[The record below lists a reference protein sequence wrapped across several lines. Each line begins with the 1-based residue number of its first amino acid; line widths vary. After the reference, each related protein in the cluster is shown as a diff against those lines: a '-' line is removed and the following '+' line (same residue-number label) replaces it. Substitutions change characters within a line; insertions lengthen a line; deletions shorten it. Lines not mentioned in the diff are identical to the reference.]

1 MGTLKEKL
9 KLFAITGAIAC
20 VVAVAVV
27 VGRRVFATK
36 DEAGSP
42 DASAVKTATVERG
55 DIAVTIDATG
65 TIKPLN
71 IVKISSKASGKIL
84 ELRVD
89 AGDYVE
95 KDEIIAVIETTYVQ
109 ISLEQAQADLRSAQ
123 ARLQQAEIDLQL
135 QTEQSAIQI
144 RQAQESLA
152 EAKQR
157 LVQLQEEIRL
167 EKIANARGVLDAENS
182 LKIAQIRYKL
192 LTSDE
197 VREENRRRAQ
207 AALEQEKA
215 NLELTETEHERNKK
229 LYEKE
234 LISQAVLESSHAQL
248 KSAHARHRSAEEN
261 LKLVEKPATEAE
273 LELGQA
279 DIRKAEFNLA
289 LAKER
294 VESEATRD
302 MDIELQQQRI
312 VQAEEALKLTQANQ
326 KQIER
331 KERDLET
338 ARSSVKRSETQ
349 LELRQIEYNDTV
361 IKAPISGTILEKL
374 VEEGQVITSRLS
386 SLASEEGQTLVTM
399 ADLDTVYVV
408 TEVDETDIGKV
419 EIGQPATITVEAYPD
434 TPFQGEVLKIAP
446 QGISLQNVTTFE
458 VTSELKNVEA
468 SASPQGMARGGRRWQ
483 GGGARPDFANMTEEE
498 RERYRA
504 LRQQRQAEGSG
515 NDERPRP
522 NQTENSGTGRT
533 SRPAA
538 QETPAQPI
546 QDQPVATAEETEA
559 EDDWGG
565 LFGGFFDEAPVV
577 EAPTQPEPE
586 ETEDTK
592 IPFLKPGMNASVQ
605 ISAVNKTR
613 ILTLPAEAVLDVRG
627 RKMVRIIGADGQPG
641 RPQPI
646 VTGVSSF
653 DKIEVISG
661 LAEGDTV
668 ALGGF
673 QPGGGGE
680 DWRRRMMQNPASTMR
695 RMSGGRGPGG
705 GRGR

>member
-1 MGTLKEKL
+1 MLGLGKWKII
-9 KLFAITGAIAC
+9 AIVGA
-20 VVAVAVV
+20 VVLVVAAVAV
-27 VGRRVFATK
+27 GRIVFTNSDGNSNAETP
-36 DEAGSP
+36 E
-42 DASAVKTATVERG
+42 VKTAAVERG

-71 IVKISSKASGKIL
+71 IVKVSSKASGKIL

-123 ARLQQAEIDLQL
+123 ARLQQAEIDFELQK
-135 QTEQSAIQI
+135 EQSAIQI
-144 RQAQESLA
+144 RQSEESLA
-152 EAKQR
+152 EARQR
-157 LVQLQEEIRL
+157 LVQIEEAIRI
-167 EKIANARGVLDAENS
+167 EKIANRRGVLDAENS
-182 LKIAQIRYKL
+182 LNISKIRYKL

-197 VREENRRRAQ
+197 VRDENRQRAKSS
-207 AALEQEKA
+207 LEQEKA
-215 NLELTETEHERNKK
+215 NLELIAAEHKRNNT

-234 LISQAVLESSHAQL
+234 LISQAALESSQAQL
-248 KSAHARHRSAEEN
+248 KSAQARHRSAEEN
-261 LKLVEKPATEAE
+261 LKLVERPATEAE

-279 DIRKAEFNLA
+279 DIRKAEFNLEIA
-289 LAKER
+289 EER
-294 VESEATRD
+294 IESEATRD

-312 VQAEEALKLTQANQ
+312 VQAEEALKLAQANQ

-331 KERDLET
+331 KQRDLET
-338 ARSSVKRSETQ
+338 ARSSVTRSETQ
-349 LELRQIEYNDTV
+349 LELRQIEYDDTI

-419 EIGQPATITVEAYPD
+419 EIGQPVTITVEAYPD

-446 QGISLQNVTTFE
+446 QGVSIQNVTTFE

-468 SASPQGMARGGRRWQ
+468 SATRQGMRAGAGRGQ
-483 GGGARPDFANMTEEE
+483 GGGTRPDMANMTEEQ
-498 RERYRA
+498 RERFRA
-504 LRQQRQAEGSG
+504 MRQQRQAEGG
-515 NDERPRP
+515 GD
-522 NQTENSGTGRT
+522 GGT
-533 SRPAA
+533 SRPTT
-538 QETPAQPI
+538 QETPAQPT
-546 QDQPVATAEETEA
+546 QEQPVAKEEETE
-559 EDDWGG
+559 DDSFGG
-565 LFGGFFDEAPVV
+565 LFGGFFEEAPIA
-577 EAPTQPEPE
+577 EAPTQPEAAE
-586 ETEDTK
+586 AEDAK
-592 IPFLKPGMNASVQ
+592 IPFLKPGMNAGVQ
-605 ISAVNKTR
+605 ISAVNR
-613 ILTLPAEAVLDVRG
+613 MDILTLPAEAVLDMRG
-627 RKMVRIIGADGQPG
+627 RKMVRMVGEDGQPG

-653 DKIEVISG
+653 DKIEIISG
-661 LAEGDTV
+661 LTEGDVV
-668 ALGGF
+668 AIGGF
-673 QPGGGGE
+673 GGGGGGGGE

-695 RMSGGRGPGG
+695 RMTGGG

>member
-1 MGTLKEKL
+1 MLGLGKWKII
-9 KLFAITGAIAC
+9 AIVGAVLL
-20 VVAVAVV
+20 VVAAVAV
-27 VGRRVFATK
+27 GRIVFTNSDGK
-36 DEAGSP
+36 GSAETP
-42 DASAVKTATVERG
+42 DIKTAMVERG

-71 IVKISSKASGKIL
+71 IVEVSSKASGKIL

-109 ISLEQAQADLRSAQ
+109 ISLEQAEADLRSAQ
-123 ARLQQAEIDLQL
+123 ARLQQAEIDFELQK
-135 QTEQSAIQI
+135 EQSAIQI
-144 RQAQESLA
+144 RQSEESLV

-157 LVQLQEEIRL
+157 LVQLKEEIRI
-167 EKIANARGVLDAENS
+167 EKIANKRGVMDAENS
-182 LKIAQIRYKL
+182 LNIAKIRYKL

-207 AALEQEKA
+207 SSLDQEIA
-215 NLELTETEHERNKK
+215 NLELVTAEHKRNVT

-234 LISQAVLESSHAQL
+234 LISQAALESSQAQL
-248 KSAHARHRSAEEN
+248 KSAQARHRSAEEN
-261 LKLVEKPATEAE
+261 LKLVEEPATEAE

-279 DIRKAEFNLA
+279 DIRKAEFSLEIAN
-289 LAKER
+289 ER
-294 VESEATRD
+294 VDAEATRD

-312 VQAEEALKLTQANQ
+312 VQSEEALKLTMANR

-331 KERDLET
+331 KQRDLET

-349 LELRQIEYNDTV
+349 LELRQIEYDDTV
-361 IKAPISGTILEKL
+361 IKAPIAGTILEKK

-386 SLASEEGQTLVTM
+386 SIASEEGQTLVTM

-419 EIGQPATITVEAYPD
+419 EIAQPVTITVEAYPD

-468 SASPQGMARGGRRWQ
+468 SGTRQGMRGGTGRWQ
-483 GGGARPDFANMTEEE
+483 GSGARPDMANMTEEE
-498 RERYRA
+498 RARFRA
-504 LRQQRQAEGSG
+504 MRQQRQAEGAG
-515 NDERPRP
+515 AGE
-522 NQTENSGTGRT
+522 TA
-533 SRPAA
+533 RPAI
-538 QETPAQPI
+538 QEAPAQPT
-546 QDQPVATAEETEA
+546 QEKPVAKAEETE

-565 LFGGFFDEAPVV
+565 LFGGFFEEAPVA
-577 EAPTQPEPE
+577 EAPAQPETTE
-586 ETEDTK
+586 DEDTK

-605 ISAVNKTR
+605 ISAVNKTG
-613 ILTLPAEAVLDVRG
+613 ILTLPPEAVLDMRG
-627 RKMVRIIGADGQPG
+627 RKMVRIVGEDGQPG

-653 DKIEVISG
+653 DSIEIISG
-661 LAEGDTV
+661 LAEGDVV
-668 ALGGF
+668 AIGGF
-673 QPGGGGE
+673 ERGGGGE

-695 RMSGGRGPGG
+695 RMTGG

>member
-1 MGTLKEKL
+1 MGKWKL
-9 KLFAITGAIAC
+9 IAIVGAAVL

-27 VGRRVFATK
+27 VGRMVFATK
-36 DEAGSP
+36 DEAAGT
-42 DASAVKTATVERG
+42 DASAIKTAMVERG

-71 IVKISSKASGKIL
+71 IVKVSSKASGKIL
-84 ELRVD
+84 KLNVD

-95 KDEIIAVIETTYVQ
+95 KDDIIAVIETTYVQ

-135 QTEQSAIQI
+135 QKEQSAIQI

-167 EKIANARGVLDAENS
+167 EKIANARGVMDAENS
-182 LKIAQIRYKL
+182 LNIAKIRYKL

-197 VREENRRRAQ
+197 VRDENRRRAQ
-207 AALEQEKA
+207 ASLEQEKA
-215 NLELTETEHERNKK
+215 NLDLVTAEHDRNKT

-234 LISQAVLESSHAQL
+234 LISQAALESSQAQL
-248 KSAHARHRSAEEN
+248 KSAQARHRSAEEN
-261 LKLVEKPATEAE
+261 LKLVEEPATEAE

-279 DIRKAEFNLA
+279 DIRKAEFNLEIA
-289 LAKER
+289 EER
-294 VESEATRD
+294 VEAETTRD

-312 VQAEEALKLTQANQ
+312 VQSEEALKLAEANR

-338 ARSSVKRSETQ
+338 ARSSVTRSETQ
-349 LELRQIEYNDTV
+349 LELRQIEYDDTV

-419 EIGQPATITVEAYPD
+419 EIGQPVTITVEAYPD

-446 QGISLQNVTTFE
+446 QGQAIQNVTTFE

-468 SASPQGMARGGRRWQ
+468 SSTRQGMGRGAGRWQGQ

-498 RERYRA
+498 RERFRA
-504 LRQQRQAEGSG
+504 MRQQRQAEGG
-515 NDERPRP
+515 AGEGTRPD
-522 NQTENSGTGRT
+522 S
-533 SRPAA
+533 
-538 QETPAQPI
+538 QETPTQAAATENE
-546 QDQPVATAEETEA
+546 PVAQAEEETDG
-559 EDDWGG
+559 DDWGG
-565 LFGGFFDEAPVV
+565 LFGGFFAEAPA
-577 EAPTQPEPE
+577 EETPTQPEPAA
-586 ETEDTK
+586 ETEDAK
-592 IPFLKPGMNASVQ
+592 IPFLKPGMNATVQ
-605 ISAVNKTR
+605 ISAVNKMG
-613 ILTLPAEAVLDVRG
+613 ILTLPMEAVLDMRG

-641 RPQPI
+641 RPQPV
-646 VTGVSSF
+646 VTGVNSY
-653 DKIEVISG
+653 DKIEIVSG

-668 ALGGF
+668 VIGGAG
-673 QPGGGGE
+673 PGGGGGE

-695 RMSGGRGPGG
+695 RMGGGG
-705 GRGR
+705 GRGGR

>member
-1 MGTLKEKL
+1 MQLSAQFL
-9 KLFAITGAIAC
+9 L
-20 VVAVAVV
+20 VVAAVAV
-27 VGRRVFATK
+27 GRIVFTNSDGK
-36 DEAGSP
+36 GSAETP
-42 DASAVKTATVERG
+42 DIKTAMVERG

-71 IVKISSKASGKIL
+71 IVEISSKASGKIL

-109 ISLEQAQADLRSAQ
+109 ISLEQAEADLRSAQ
-123 ARLQQAEIDLQL
+123 ARLQQAEIDFELQK
-135 QTEQSAIQI
+135 EQSAIQI
-144 RQAQESLA
+144 RQSEESLI
-152 EAKQR
+152 EAQQR
-157 LVQLQEEIRL
+157 LVQLKEEIRL
-167 EKIANARGVLDAENS
+167 EKIANKRGVMDAENS
-182 LKIAQIRYKL
+182 LNIARIRYKL

-207 AALEQEKA
+207 SSLDQETA
-215 NLELTETEHERNKK
+215 NLELVTAEHKRNQT

-234 LISQAVLESSHAQL
+234 LISQASLESSRAQL
-248 KSAHARHRSAEEN
+248 KSATARHRSAEES

-273 LELGQA
+273 LELGRA
-279 DIRKAEFNLA
+279 DIKKAEFNLEIA
-289 LAKER
+289 EER
-294 VESEATRD
+294 VEAEATRD
-302 MDIELQQQRI
+302 MDIELQNQRI
-312 VQAEEALKLTQANQ
+312 VQAEESLKLARANQ

-331 KERDLET
+331 KQRDLET
-338 ARSSVKRSETQ
+338 ARSSVTRSETQ
-349 LELRQIEYNDTV
+349 LELRQIEYDDTI
-361 IKAPISGTILEKL
+361 IKAPSAGTILEKK
-374 VEEGQVITSRLS
+374 VEQGQVITSRLS
-386 SLASEEGQTLVTM
+386 SIASEEGQTLVTM

-419 EIGQPATITVEAYPD
+419 EIGQPVTITVEAYPD

-468 SASPQGMARGGRRWQ
+468 SETRQGMRGGTGRWQ
-483 GGGARPDFANMTEEE
+483 GGGARPDMANMTEEQ
-498 RERYRA
+498 RA
-504 LRQQRQAEGSG
+504 RFRAMRQQRQAEGG
-515 NDERPRP
+515 GAGETARP
-522 NQTENSGTGRT
+522 NS
-533 SRPAA
+533 
-538 QETPAQPI
+538 QETTAQPT
-546 QDQPVATAEETEA
+546 QAEPVAKAEEETD

-565 LFGGFFDEAPVV
+565 LFGGFFEEAPAA
-577 EAPTQPEPE
+577 EAPAQPEPA

-605 ISAVNKTR
+605 ISAVNKIN
-613 ILTLPAEAVLDVRG
+613 ILTLPPEAVLDMRG
-627 RKMVRIIGADGQPG
+627 RKMVRIVGEDGQPG

-646 VTGVSSF
+646 VAGVSSF

-661 LAEGDTV
+661 LTEGDVV
-668 ALGGF
+668 AIGGF
-673 QPGGGGE
+673 ERGGGGAE

-695 RMSGGRGPGG
+695 RMGGGG

>member
-1 MGTLKEKL
+1 MGKWKL
-9 KLFAITGAIAC
+9 IAIVGAAVL

-27 VGRRVFATK
+27 VGRMVFATK
-36 DEAGSP
+36 DEAAGT
-42 DASAVKTATVERG
+42 DASAIKTAMVERG

-71 IVKISSKASGKIL
+71 IVKVSSKASGKIL
-84 ELRVD
+84 KLNVD

-95 KDEIIAVIETTYVQ
+95 KDDIIAVIETTYVQ

-135 QTEQSAIQI
+135 QKEQSAIQI
-144 RQAQESLA
+144 RQAQESLV

-167 EKIANARGVLDAENS
+167 EKIANARGVMDAENS
-182 LKIAQIRYKL
+182 LNIAKIRYKL

-197 VREENRRRAQ
+197 VRDENRRRAQ
-207 AALEQEKA
+207 ASLEQEKA
-215 NLELTETEHERNKK
+215 NLDLVTAEHERNKT

-234 LISQAVLESSHAQL
+234 LISQAALESSEAQL
-248 KSAHARHRSAEEN
+248 KSAQARHRSAEEN
-261 LKLVEKPATEAE
+261 LKLVEEPATEAE

-279 DIRKAEFNLA
+279 DIRKAEFNLEIA
-289 LAKER
+289 EER
-294 VESEATRD
+294 VEAETTRD

-312 VQAEEALKLTQANQ
+312 VQSEEALKLAEANR

-338 ARSSVKRSETQ
+338 ARSSVTRSETQ
-349 LELRQIEYNDTV
+349 LELRQIEYDDTV

-419 EIGQPATITVEAYPD
+419 EIGQPVTITVEAYPD

-446 QGISLQNVTTFE
+446 QGQAIQNVTTFE

-468 SASPQGMARGGRRWQ
+468 SSTRQGMGRGAGRWQGQ
-483 GGGARPDFANMTEEE
+483 GGGARPDFANMTDEE
-498 RERYRA
+498 RERFRA
-504 LRQQRQAEGSG
+504 MRQQRQAEGG
-515 NDERPRP
+515 AGEGARPD
-522 NQTENSGTGRT
+522 S
-533 SRPAA
+533 
-538 QETPAQPI
+538 QETPTQAAATENE
-546 QDQPVATAEETEA
+546 PVAQAEEETDG
-559 EDDWGG
+559 DDWGG
-565 LFGGFFDEAPVV
+565 LFGGFFAEAPAE
-577 EAPTQPEPE
+577 EAPTQPEPAA
-586 ETEDTK
+586 ETEDAK
-592 IPFLKPGMNASVQ
+592 IPFLKPGMNATVQ
-605 ISAVNKTR
+605 ISAVNKMG
-613 ILTLPAEAVLDVRG
+613 ILTLPTEAVLDMRG

-641 RPQPI
+641 RPQPV
-646 VTGVSSF
+646 VTGVNSF
-653 DKIEVISG
+653 DKIEIVSG

-668 ALGGF
+668 VIGGAG
-673 QPGGGGE
+673 PGGGGGE

-695 RMSGGRGPGG
+695 RMGGGG
-705 GRGR
+705 GRGGR

>member
-1 MGTLKEKL
+1 MLMRKWKL
-9 KLFAITGAIAC
+9 IALVGAAVL

-27 VGRRVFATK
+27 VGRMVFVTK
-36 DEAGSP
+36 DEAGST
-42 DASAVKTATVERG
+42 DASAIKTAMVERG

-71 IVKISSKASGKIL
+71 IVKVSSKASGKIL
-84 ELRVD
+84 KLNVD

-95 KDEIIAVIETTYVQ
+95 QDDIIAIIETTYVQ

-135 QTEQSAIQI
+135 QKEQSAIQI
-144 RQAQESLA
+144 RQAEESLL

-167 EKIANARGVLDAENS
+167 EKIANARGVMDAENS
-182 LKIAQIRYKL
+182 LNIAKIRYKL

-197 VREENRRRAQ
+197 VRDENRRRAQ
-207 AALEQEKA
+207 ASLEQEKA
-215 NLELTETEHERNKK
+215 NLDLVTAEHERNKT

-234 LISQAVLESSHAQL
+234 LISQAALESSQAQL
-248 KSAHARHRSAEEN
+248 KSAEARHRSAEEN
-261 LKLVEKPATEAE
+261 LKLVEEPATEAE

-279 DIRKAEFNLA
+279 DIRKAEFNLQ
-289 LAKER
+289 LANER
-294 VESEATRD
+294 VEAEATRD

-312 VQAEEALKLTQANQ
+312 VQAEESLKLTEANR

-408 TEVDETDIGKV
+408 TDVDETDIGKI
-419 EIGQPATITVEAYPD
+419 EIGQPVTITVEAYPD

-446 QGISLQNVTTFE
+446 QGQAIQNVTTFE

-468 SASPQGMARGGRRWQ
+468 TSTRQGTVRGAGRWQGQ

-498 RERYRA
+498 RERFRA
-504 LRQQRQAEGSG
+504 MRQQRQAEGGAS
-515 NDERPRP
+515 ERSSPD
-522 NQTENSGTGRT
+522 
-533 SRPAA
+533 A
-538 QETPAQPI
+538 QEAPTQATPTEE
-546 QDQPVATAEETEA
+546 QPVAQAEETPD
-559 EDDWGG
+559 DDWGG
-565 LFGGFFDEAPVV
+565 LFGGFFEEAPIV
-577 EAPTQPEPE
+577 EAPTQPEPA

-592 IPFLKPGMNASVQ
+592 IPFLKPGMNATVQ
-605 ISAVNKTR
+605 ISAVNR
-613 ILTLPAEAVLDVRG
+613 MDILTLPTEAVLDMRG
-627 RKMVRIIGADGQPG
+627 RKMVRIIGPDGQPG
-641 RPQPI
+641 RPQPV
-646 VTGVSSF
+646 VTGVNSF
-653 DKIEVISG
+653 DKIEIISG

-668 ALGGF
+668 VIGGAG
-673 QPGGGGE
+673 PGGGGGGE

-695 RMSGGRGPGG
+695 RMTGGG
-705 GRGR
+705 GRGGR